1 MDFQRYNTLQYP
13 CNEKISNTVLSLL
26 TIGSSDEY
34 RKTNMEFTK
43 YIWDLYRTS
52 KKGQKEIHIF
62 NKSNIYDLSHI
73 YDFEL
78 IVEYRDVYGNSTDF
92 YPYEEITRKLKRYKV
107 TDFISAKTLYKELIV
122 TPVLEESDKKFNHFF
137 ENISAFT
144 LALFHVFPEYFVPY
158 FFTRDNYPDFLNLCN
173 NFGII
178 LPEVPS
184 RHNQEKRIWYY
195 FEINKVLQTFRKKHN
210 IKASEFPAFLYFF
223 GIQSL
228 EKTEEKELPK
238 PSRAY
243 FLGAG
248 NGQPIENNW
257 DFKFLDSVTPTSTNT
272 WGAGGL
278 NIKKGD
284 VIIMYCVSPRKY
296 IHSIWRALD
305 DSFIDPF
312 SYHYYGV
319 KVGYPKKIPPVK
331 FQELKS
337 NHILSHN
344 PTVKAHMQGLNGRA
358 LSVKEYNELLNI
370 IDQKGQI
377 TSDIP
382 KLPVFEWDFGDIENE
397 RDVEIK
403 LIEPL
408 LNKLGFKN
416 NDWVRQMPLRM
427 GRQTKYYPDYAIK
440 VNLKKGKEK
449 AKIVLEAKYSI
460 NSDKQLQEA
469 FEQARSYGL
478 RLKSEKIV
486 LADKEYVWVFNKIHG
501 DFNPNPILEIHWEEL
516 ISSDNMYKLK
526 ENLR

>member
-1 MDFQRYNTLQYP
+1 M
-13 CNEKISNTVLSLL
+13 K
-26 TIGSSDEY
+26 
-34 RKTNMEFTK
+34 FTK
-43 YIWDLYRTS
+43 YIWDLYKNSR
-52 KKGQKEIHIF
+52 KGQKEILMF
-62 NKSNIYDLSHI
+62 RKSNIYDLSQF

-78 IVEYRDVYGNSTDF
+78 SVEYQDENGKSFDF
-92 YPYEEITRKLKRYKV
+92 YPYDEINRELKKYNV
-107 TDFISAKTLYKELIV
+107 TDFSSAKNLFNEIV
-122 TPVLEESDKKFNHFF
+122 VQPVLEENEKRYNFFF

-144 LALFHVFPEYFVPY
+144 LAMFHRFPEYFIPY
-158 FFTRDNYPDFLNLCN
+158 FFTRDNYSDFLSLCD

-178 LPEVPS
+178 LPEPPS

-195 FEINKVLQTFRKKHN
+195 FEISKALQTFRRKHN
-210 IKASEFPAFLYFF
+210 IRANEFPAFLYFF

-257 DFKFLDSVTPTSTNT
+257 DFKFLDSVTSTSTNT

-284 VIIMYCVSPRKY
+284 LIVMYCVSPRKY
-296 IHSIWRALD
+296 IHSIWRALE

-312 SYHYYGV
+312 SYYYYGI
-319 KVGYPKKIPPVK
+319 KIGYPKKIKPVE
-331 FQELKS
+331 FRELK
-337 NHILSHN
+337 NNQVFKDN

-358 LSVKEYNELLNI
+358 LTVNEYTELLKI
-370 IDQKGQI
+370 ITQKGQL
-377 TSDIP
+377 TNEIP
-382 KLPVFEWDFGDIENE
+382 KLPVYEWDFGDIENE

-408 LNKLGFKN
+408 LKNLGFKKS
-416 NDWVRQMPLRM
+416 DWVRQMPLRM

-440 VNLKKGKEK
+440 ANSKRGKEK

-460 NSDKQLQEA
+460 SSDKQIQEA
-469 FEQARSYGL
+469 FDQARSYGL

-486 LADKEYVWVFNKIHG
+486 LADREYVWVFDKIHG
-501 DFNPNPILEIHWEEL
+501 DFNPNPILKIHWKEL
-516 ISSDNMYKLK
+516 INSDNMYKLK
-526 ENLR
+526 EILK